1 MRPPEKS
8 RRVFHF
14 AGRLMPVPPII
25 TKRVEPTV
33 ERLQARYDAAIKTRE
48 AVLGLPMSS
57 VEALVFSL
65 KTHGIAAFERAD
77 VKDWLSRLNP
87 PQIDEVVA
95 RLERLATTYPAINSL
110 VIAKIRERAA

>member
-1 MRPPEKS
+1 
-8 RRVFHF
+8 
-14 AGRLMPVPPII
+14 MPAPPII
-25 TKRVEPTV
+25 TRRVEPTI
-33 ERLQARYDAAIKTRE
+33 EELQRRYDAALKTRE
-48 AVLGLPMSS
+48 AVLGLPQAS

-65 KTHGIAAFERAD
+65 KTRGIAAFERAD

-95 RLERLATTYPAINSL
+95 RLERLAATTPAINSL